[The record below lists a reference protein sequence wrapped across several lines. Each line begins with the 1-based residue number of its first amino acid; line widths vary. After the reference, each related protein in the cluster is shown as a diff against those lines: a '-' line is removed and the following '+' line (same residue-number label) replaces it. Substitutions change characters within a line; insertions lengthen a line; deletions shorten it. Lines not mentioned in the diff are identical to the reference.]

1 MCYRTAQS
9 VFMSDTE
16 LERSVGA
23 LKSVTDIFSR
33 KWTPVVLYTV
43 RQQLDCSY
51 AEINALIDGISDKM
65 LSSSLDNLQDLGL
78 VTKSEDDGQG
88 VTYHATADGEAFCS
102 VLEVAIGWQLRR
114 TEEET
119 CVLVVEDEPMAADI
133 LVQYLQDSYQVTH
146 SPSGRDALESLS
158 PATDIVVLD
167 RRLDE
172 LTGSEVASRIRSEA
186 DSCLVLVV
194 SAVRPGEQ
202 LADLPVDDYVQK
214 PVREDA
220 MVRRLKALEARLRL
234 EASEREYLAVESRRR
249 ALEAERGRQATSMA
263 AYDELIEKA
272 SQIDLSEERKEA
284 LKELL

>member
-1 MCYRTAQS
+1 MT
-9 VFMSDTE
+9 DTE
-16 LERSVGA
+16 LEQSVGA

-33 KWTPVVLYTV
+33 KWTPVVLYMICQ
-43 RQQLDCSY
+43 RLDCSY
-51 AEINALIDGISDKM
+51 TEINALIDGISDKM

-78 VTKSEDDGQG
+78 VTKSEDDGQS

-119 CVLVVEDEPMAADI
+119 CVLVVEDEPMAADV
-133 LVQYLQDSYQVTH
+133 LVQYLQDSYHVTH
-146 SPSGRDALESLS
+146 SPSGCDALKSLS

-167 RRLDE
+167 RRLDD
-172 LTGSEVASRIRSEA
+172 LTGREVASRVKSEA

-214 PVREDA
+214 PVKKEA
-220 MVRRLKALEARLRL
+220 LVRRLKALQARLRL
-234 EASEREYLAVESRRR
+234 AASEREYLAVESRRR
-249 ALEAERGRQATSMA
+249 ALEAEHGRQATSMA

-284 LKELL
+284 LKELVY